1 MMKMQK
7 IYDLDGKIN
16 QKLYKIREIQDN
28 LLYDKIEKV
37 GVSFVCNG

>member
-37 GVSFVCNG
+37 GVSFLANG